1 MNKLNHQKLPR
12 ILPALLLVLV
22 LLVTAVRS
30 SFAAT
35 TLVSAG
41 AAEERAHYPTLSRMI
56 RNRHV
61 SAAAAGRVTATDV
74 LVLGDD
80 VYTLSTVKV
89 RQGLMGTLRKGDTIK
104 LLEFG
109 GTFRGHDIG
118 KQLGG
123 TVSLTTA
130 INPRKV
136 YEYRYSGYN
145 YAEPGDDVVL
155 FLEPCTAKMLGH
167 PMKALAAA
175 AGSGDIWLPLDI
187 TAGKLT
193 KTDGGRYD
201 WNYPMEKISEMES
214 FSLEERQALS
224 DKLYSMKTI
233 ETAVEKVRT

>member
-1 MNKLNHQKLPR
+1 MNKLTLQKLTR

-41 AAEERAHYPTLSRMI
+41 AAEERAHYPTLSRMV

-61 SAAAAGRVTATDV
+61 SAAAAGKVTATEV

-80 VYTLSTVKV
+80 VYTLSTVQV
-89 RQGLMGTLRKGDTIK
+89 RRGLMGPLSEGDTIM

-109 GTFRGHDIG
+109 GTFRGHDVG

-130 INPRKV
+130 LNPRKV
-136 YEYRYSGYN
+136 YEYRYSGYD
-145 YAEPGDDVVL
+145 YAVPGDDVIL
-155 FLEPCTAKMLGH
+155 FLEPCTAKVLGH
-167 PMKALAAA
+167 PMKDLAAA
-175 AGSGDIWLPLDI
+175 AGDGTVWLPLDI

-193 KTDGGRYD
+193 KTAGGKYD
-201 WNYPMEKISEMES
+201 WNYPMEKISEIES
-214 FSLEERQALS
+214 FSLDERQALT

-233 ETAVEKVRT
+233 ETAVEKVSA